1 MCFISLPHGCSVTCQ
16 MSVIVQEVLRVFIIR
31 IACLNIDYASQLVKP
46 IVSWISNRLSEQSVL
61 SDVEAYKVIS
71 KNSFNVVPFG
81 SVPPTCS
88 LLINMFCL
96 PLLYCRLIV
105 YLNFSL
111 SYWSIQMRRYF
122 FLLLN

>member
-1 MCFISLPHGCSVTCQ
+1 

-71 KNSFNVVPFG
+71 KNSFNVVPFWFCAPNLF
-81 SVPPTCS
+81 SVD
-88 LLINMFCL
+88 
-96 PLLYCRLIV
+96 
-105 YLNFSL
+105 
-111 SYWSIQMRRYF
+111 
-122 FLLLN
+122 